1 MKKRTLKFYDNP
13 EVIHSPGA
21 RMLRIMSEYLGPQE
35 VFRKNKI
42 QDTIVF
48 FGSARTQPRHFVEK
62 AIEEAKANGS
72 SVEKLEQLQRELGMS
87 QYYEDARE
95 LAYKMTIWSKQMKQS
110 KRRFIVATGGGPGIM
125 EAANRGAAE
134 AKGLSVGLNISLPF
148 EQSGNPYISR
158 ELEMEFH
165 YFFMRKYWFVYLA
178 KALIAFPGGFG
189 TFDELFE
196 TLTLIQT
203 KKTVKHMPVVMF
215 GKKFWDKVINLE
227 ALAELGT
234 IGREDLDLCYSTD
247 SVEDAYNYLTE
258 HLTRYYLEE
267 KTNPEI

>member
-1 MKKRTLKFYDNP
+1 MKKRTEKFYDNQ
-13 EVIHSPGA
+13 ELIHSPRG
-21 RMLRIMSEYLGPQE
+21 RILRIMSEYIGPEE

-48 FGSARTQPRHFVEK
+48 FGSARTQPKHIVAQAIEK
-62 AIEEAKANGS
+62 AKAEGNN
-72 SVEKLEQLQRELGMS
+72 VEKLEQLERDLGMS
-87 QYYEDARE
+87 RYYEDARE
-95 LAYKMTIWSKQMKQS
+95 LAYKMTVWSKTLKQS

-203 KKTVKHMPVVMF
+203 KKISKQMPVMLF
-215 GKKFWDKVINLE
+215 GNDFWDKMIDLQG
-227 ALAELGT
+227 LADFGT
-234 IGREDLDLCYSTD
+234 ISHSDLDLCYRTD
-247 SVEDAYNYLTE
+247 TVDDAFKYLTKQ
-258 HLTRYYLEE
+258 LTDLYLEE
-267 KTNPEI
+267 APATF

>member
-1 MKKRTLKFYDNP
+1 MKKRTLKFYDN
-13 EVIHSPGA
+13 EEIIHSPDG
-21 RMLRIMSEYLGPQE
+21 RLLRIMSEYIGPQN

-48 FGSARTQPRHFVEK
+48 FGSARTQPKHIVQE
-62 AIEEAKANGS
+62 AINKAKANGS
-72 SVEKLEQLQRELGMS
+72 SVEKLEQLDRELGMS
-87 QYYEDARE
+87 RYYEDARE
-95 LAYKMTIWSKQMKQS
+95 LAYKMTNWSKKLKQG

-148 EQSGNPYISR
+148 EQSGNPYISH

-203 KKTVKHMPVVMF
+203 KKTSKSMPVVLF
-215 GKKFWDKVINLE
+215 GNKFWDKAVDLQ
-227 ALAELGT
+227 ALVDFGT
-234 IGREDLDLCYSTD
+234 VSAEDLDLCHRVD
-247 SVEDAYNYLTE
+247 SVDEAFAYLTKQ
-258 HLTRYYLEE
+258 LSDLYLEE
-267 KTNPEI
+267 TEPSL

>member
-1 MKKRTLKFYDNP
+1 MKKRTSKFYDNK
-13 EVIHSPGA
+13 ELIHSPSG
-21 RMLRIMSEYLGPQE
+21 RLLRIMSEYVGPQDL
-35 VFRKNKI
+35 FRKNKV

-48 FGSARTQPRHFVEK
+48 FGSARTQPKHI
-62 AIEEAKANGS
+62 AEEALRVAEKQS
-72 SVEKLEQLQRELGMS
+72 SKKGEIERLKKDLYMS
-87 QYYEDARE
+87 RYYEDARE
-95 LAYKMTIWSKQMKQS
+95 LAYKMTKWSKQLEQS
-110 KRRFIVATGGGPGIM
+110 RRRFIVATGGGPGIM

-148 EQSGNPYISR
+148 EQSGNPYISH

-203 KKTVKHMPVVMF
+203 KKTSKSMPVVLF
-215 GKKFWDKVINLE
+215 GKEFWDKVVDLD
-227 ALAELGT
+227 ALSEFGT
-234 IGREDLDLCYSTD
+234 ISPEDLDLIYQTD
-247 SVEDAYNYLTE
+247 SVEDAYQYLTRK
-258 HLTRYYLEE
+258 LSQLYLDEVD
-267 KTNPEI
+267 

>member
-1 MKKRTLKFYDNP
+1 MKKNNLKFYDNP
-13 EVIHSPGA
+13 EVIHSPGS

-35 VFRKNKI
+35 IFRKNKV

-48 FGSARTQPRHFVEK
+48 FGSARTQPRHLVEQ
-62 AIEEAKANGS
+62 AIQAEQAGSANP
-72 SVEKLEQLQRELGMS
+72 EILKKLERDLGMS
-87 QYYEDARE
+87 RYYEDARE
-95 LAYKMTIWSKQMKQS
+95 LAYKMTNWSKKLKQGR
-110 KRRFIVATGGGPGIM
+110 RRFIVSTGGGPGIM

-165 YFFMRKYWFVYLA
+165 YFFMRKYWFIYLA

-203 KKTVKHMPVVMF
+203 KKTSKTMPVVLF
-215 GKKFWDKVINLE
+215 GSSFWDKVINLE
-227 ALAELGT
+227 ALAEFGT
-234 IGREDLDLCYSTD
+234 VSPEDLKLCYRTD
-247 SVEDAYNYLTE
+247 SVEDAYQYLTAE
-258 HLTRYYLEE
+258 LTRHYLR
-267 KTNPEI
+267 EIPQSE

>member
-1 MKKRTLKFYDNP
+1 MKKNVGKFYDNK
-13 EVIHSPGA
+13 ELIHSPSG
-21 RMLRIMSEYLGPQE
+21 RMMRIMSEYLGPQE
-35 VFRKNKI
+35 LFRKNRV

-48 FGSARTQPRHFVEK
+48 FGSARTQPQHIVEQ
-62 AIEEAKANGS
+62 S
-72 SVEKLEQLQRELGMS
+72 LEVARKRENNAAEIAQLEREMGMS
-87 QYYEDARE
+87 VYYDRARE
-95 LAYKMTIWSKQMKQS
+95 LAYRMTRWSKQLKGS

-134 AKGLSVGLNISLPF
+134 AKGASVGLNISLPF
-148 EQSGNPYISR
+148 EQSGNPFITP

-203 KKTVKHMPVVMF
+203 RKTSKSMPIVLF
-215 GKKFWDKVINLE
+215 GTAFWEKVFDFQ
-227 ALAELGT
+227 ALADFGT
-234 IGREDLDLCYSTD
+234 ISKEDLDLCFRTD
-247 SVEDAYNYLTE
+247 SVDEAYDYLTAE
-258 HLTRYYLEE
+258 LTKRYLEAE
-267 KTNPEI
+267 K

>member
-1 MKKRTLKFYDNP
+1 MKKRTEKFYDNQ
-13 EVIHSPGA
+13 ELIHSPKG
-21 RMLRIMSEYLGPQE
+21 RMLRIMSEYVGPE
-35 VFRKNKI
+35 ELFRKNKI

-48 FGSARTQPRHFVEK
+48 FGSARTQPKHIVTQAIEK
-62 AIEEAKANGS
+62 AKADGN
-72 SVEKLEQLQRELGMS
+72 SVEKLEQLERDLSMS
-87 QYYEDARE
+87 RYYEDARE
-95 LAYKMTIWSKQMKQS
+95 LAYKMTVWSKKLKQS

-203 KKTVKHMPVVMF
+203 KKISKKMPILMY
-215 GKKFWDKVINLE
+215 GNEFWDKMIDLQ
-227 ALAELGT
+227 ALADFGT
-234 IGREDLDLCYSTD
+234 ISHSDLDLCYRTD
-247 SVEDAYNYLTE
+247 SVDDAFKYLTQQ
-258 HLTRYYLEE
+258 LTELYLEE
-267 KTNPEI
+267 TPSTD

>member
-1 MKKRTLKFYDNP
+1 MNKDVQKFYDNP
-13 EVIHSPGA
+13 EIIHSPSG
-21 RMLRIMSEYLGPQE
+21 RLLRIMSEYLGPQDL
-35 VFRKNKI
+35 FRKNKI
-42 QDTIVF
+42 QDTVVF
-48 FGSARTQPRHFVEK
+48 FGSARTQPKDIATE
-62 AIEEAKANGS
+62 AIEKAKANGS
-72 SVEKLEQLQRELGMS
+72 SVEKLELLKRDLDMS
-87 QYYEDARE
+87 RYYEDARE
-95 LAYKMTIWSKQMKQS
+95 LAFKMTNWSKKLKQG

-203 KKTVKHMPVVMF
+203 KKTSKQMPVVLY
-215 GKKFWDKVINLE
+215 GKKFWDKVVDLD
-227 ALAELGT
+227 ALGDFGT
-234 IGREDLDLCYSTD
+234 IDVADLDLLYQTD
-247 SVEDAYNYLTE
+247 SVDDAYKYLTKQ
-258 HLTRYYLEE
+258 LSDLYLDEQDQ
-267 KTNPEI
+267 ND

>member
-1 MKKRTLKFYDNP
+1 MKKRTQKFYDNQ
-13 EVIHSPGA
+13 ELIHSPRG
-21 RMLRIMSEYLGPQE
+21 RMLRIMSEYLGPEE

-48 FGSARTQPRHFVEK
+48 FGSARTQPQHIVAQTIEK
-62 AIEEAKANGS
+62 AKAAGS
-72 SVEKLEQLQRELGMS
+72 SVEKLEKLERELGMS
-87 QYYEDARE
+87 RYYEDARE
-95 LAYKMTIWSKQMKQS
+95 LAYKMTNWSKKLKGS

-158 ELEMEFH
+158 ELELEFH

-178 KALIAFPGGFG
+178 KALVAFPGGFG

-203 KKTVKHMPVVMF
+203 KKTNKYMPIMLF
-215 GKKFWDKVINLE
+215 GNAFWDKMIDLQG
-227 ALAELGT
+227 LADFGT
-234 IGREDLDLCYSTD
+234 ISQEDLDLCFRTD
-247 SVEDAYNYLTE
+247 SVDEAYEYLTSE
-258 HLTRYYLEE
+258 LTKHYLEE
-267 KTNPEI
+267 KPSPE